1 MQNKWKVKLEKA
13 RKNALQLTFDDLN
26 QRILAQRNLI
36 QTMTEE
42 CERLAIECQRLK
54 FEDESLHGSSI
65 IENFLALKN
74 PLDAGFD
81 NRRIDP
87 REVFEGAAPE
97 PKLASQDLVDL
108 VNITG

>member
-1 MQNKWKVKLEKA
+1 
-13 RKNALQLTFDDLN
+13 
-26 QRILAQRNLI
+26 
-36 QTMTEE
+36 MTEE

-54 FEDESLHGSSI
+54 FEDESLHGCSI
-65 IENFLALKN
+65 IEDFLALKN

>member
-1 MQNKWKVKLEKA
+1 MK
-13 RKNALQLTFDDLN
+13 LTFDDLN

-36 QTMTEE
+36 QTMMTEE

-65 IENFLALKN
+65 IEDFLALKN

-97 PKLASQDLVDL
+97 PKLASQNLLSL
-108 VNITG
+108 VNITGWT